1 MAHVEIVNV
10 TKRLGTTLA
19 VQDFSLTVREG
30 SFTTLLGPS
39 GCGKTT
45 LLRMVAGFYRPDR
58 GEIRI
63 GGRTVNDVP
72 PHQRATAMVFQ
83 EYALFP
89 HMTVA
94 ENVAYGL
101 RKRRVPPE
109 RVHKK
114 VAEVLALVDLQGLDD
129 KFPHQLSG
137 GQQQRVALARALAVE
152 PEVLL
157 LDEPLS
163 NLDAKLRVRVRAE
176 IRALQRK
183 IGKTTLY
190 VTHDQEEALA
200 ISDTVAVM
208 HRGHLIQVGDPM
220 EVYYKPRTAF
230 VADFVGIANFVRGRA
245 CGDAVE
251 ADGVRVQ
258 VPRSRLPSS
267 AQVTLVFRPEAAR
280 LWATPPAAPNVFPA
294 AIVGRVF
301 QGPVARYW
309 VQVEAWVWT
318 VDVHDPHMGLLDGG
332 IYVEIPPNRVHV
344 LAE

>member
-1 MAHVEIVNV
+1 MAHVEIINV

-19 VQDFSLTVREG
+19 VDGFSLAVSEG

-63 GGRTVNDVP
+63 GGRTMNDVP

-109 RVHKK
+109 RARAK

-176 IRALQRK
+176 IRQLQRT

-208 HRGHLIQVGDPM
+208 HQGRLIQVGSPT
-220 EVYYKPRTAF
+220 EVYYQPRTAF

-251 ADGVRVQ
+251 ADGVRIQ
-258 VPRSRLPSS
+258 AGRFRIPSGGQ
-267 AQVTLVFRPEAAR
+267 ATAVFRPEAAR
-280 LWATPPAAPNVFPA
+280 LWVAAPQAPNVFPGT
-294 AIVGRVF
+294 IEGRVF

-309 VQVEAWVWT
+309 VRVKTWVWT
-318 VDVHDPHMGLLDGG
+318 VDIHDPHTGLLDGE
-332 IYVEIPPNRVHV
+332 IHVEIPPDRVHV